1 MSVYQNVTEH
11 NLISLSKSAEQWN
24 NQRAIRSKIKIL
36 KQTHDKNIAD
46 SFTSINK
53 KIEEVDKSIRKKEVL
68 KKRKHNTS
76 TS

>member
-24 NQRAIRSKIKIL
+24 NQRAIRSKIKFL

-46 SFTSINK
+46 TFTSITK
-53 KIEEVDKSIRKKEVL
+53 KIEEVDKSIRKMEVL
-68 KKRKHNTS
+68 KKKKT
-76 TS
+76 